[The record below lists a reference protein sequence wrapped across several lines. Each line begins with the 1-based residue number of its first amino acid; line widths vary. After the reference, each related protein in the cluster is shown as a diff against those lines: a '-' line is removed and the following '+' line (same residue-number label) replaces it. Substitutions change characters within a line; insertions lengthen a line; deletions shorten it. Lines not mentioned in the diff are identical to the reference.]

1 MESGFSARKIPIE
14 KSFHLSGYLN
24 RTEKSTGFLDEIFV
38 RVCLINVKS
47 QMAALVSIDSLAIT
61 RKTTLKWEKSLKS
74 IYPEI
79 KKVIFCAT
87 HTHAA
92 PSISEYGELMI
103 LDQGYDETV
112 FEKIKECLDEAK
124 ENLTACEISFKS
136 VLDNEIGKNRVKV
149 ENESSVYLSGLYFW
163 KENDDLLGGIVSYNC
178 HPTVLSFENQK
189 ISSEFLGLALTNL
202 EQKFKKSKFLFVNGA
217 AGDISTRFTRKSQTY
232 EQVKQ
237 FGIILAEKLEKQIK
251 EEQIFR
257 KPENL
262 NILTKIFSLQGKKT
276 RDLETIEK
284 EIEEI
289 KNKKDE
295 NPRVLETMLQ
305 GLEIEKNRKFQKDF
319 LEYEAELNI
328 LSLGD
333 IFIITVPGEFYS
345 YYQKEILNKN
355 PNVLFIGYS
364 NGYIGY
370 VTEQDHEKPVSYE
383 EASAHILAAEG
394 QKILEFIKTKI

>member
-136 VLDNEIGKNRVKV
+136 V
-149 ENESSVYLSGLYFW
+149 
-163 KENDDLLGGIVSYNC
+163 
-178 HPTVLSFENQK
+178 
-189 ISSEFLGLALTNL
+189 
-202 EQKFKKSKFLFVNGA
+202 
-217 AGDISTRFTRKSQTY
+217 
-232 EQVKQ
+232 
-237 FGIILAEKLEKQIK
+237 
-251 EEQIFR
+251 
-257 KPENL
+257 
-262 NILTKIFSLQGKKT
+262 
-276 RDLETIEK
+276 
-284 EIEEI
+284 
-289 KNKKDE
+289 
-295 NPRVLETMLQ
+295 
-305 GLEIEKNRKFQKDF
+305 
-319 LEYEAELNI
+319 
-328 LSLGD
+328 
-333 IFIITVPGEFYS
+333 
-345 YYQKEILNKN
+345 
-355 PNVLFIGYS
+355 
-364 NGYIGY
+364 
-370 VTEQDHEKPVSYE
+370 
-383 EASAHILAAEG
+383 
-394 QKILEFIKTKI
+394 

>member
-149 ENESSVYLSGLYFW
+149 ENESSVYLSGMYFW
-163 KENDDLLGGIVSYNC
+163 KENNDLLGGIVSYNC

-189 ISSEFLGLALTNL
+189 ISSEFPGLALTNL
-202 EQKFKKSKFLFVNGA
+202 EQKFKKSKFLFVNRA

-262 NILTKIFSLQGKKT
+262 NIFTKIFSLQGKKT

-284 EIEEI
+284 EIE
-289 KNKKDE
+289 
-295 NPRVLETMLQ
+295 
-305 GLEIEKNRKFQKDF
+305 
-319 LEYEAELNI
+319 
-328 LSLGD
+328 
-333 IFIITVPGEFYS
+333 
-345 YYQKEILNKN
+345 
-355 PNVLFIGYS
+355 
-364 NGYIGY
+364 
-370 VTEQDHEKPVSYE
+370 
-383 EASAHILAAEG
+383 
-394 QKILEFIKTKI
+394 